1 MTDEILSGK
10 MYIEKMLYIMEVRRG
25 DKEYENI
32 EEARRELGKMMES
45 KGEDYTPANN
55 EEKAQLLVY
64 DAYEEKDIE
73 KYRQKALDALKLDDM
88 CADAYNILGNSCT
101 NEPGKALEYYNKAIE
116 AFEKQYTA
124 DYIEKEKGEFFYIIK
139 TRPYIRA
146 LSGKMIA
153 QEMLGNI
160 SSARQTAEYIME
172 LCRADQMG
180 ARYSLLVYLIAEKD
194 WENLGALLNN
204 ELFDGEDLLEFTFA
218 KSMYAYQ
225 MNGKCKEAL
234 EFFTDLLSRN
244 KYILRILV
252 GEMDYQ
258 PENLVN
264 EYAPGSVEEANLF
277 IHGISSILEEDSE
290 IISSWLR
297 DMSDALHEE
306 SGNADLNKQREKEKA
321 KRRRRKR
328 RKKRRATKR
337 KQRKK

>member
-1 MTDEILSGK
+1 MKDDILSGK
-10 MYIEKMLYIMEVRRG
+10 MYLEKMLYIVEVKRG

-32 EEARRELGKMMES
+32 EEARRELGKTMDT
-45 KGEDYTPANN
+45 KGEDYVPANN

-64 DAYEEKDIE
+64 DAYDEKDIE
-73 KYRQKALDALKLDDM
+73 EYRQKALDALKLDDM

-101 NEPGKALEYYNKAIE
+101 NEPEKALEYYNKAIE
-116 AFEKQYTA
+116 AFEKRYTA
-124 DYIEKEKGEFFYIIK
+124 DYIEKEKGEFFYIVK

-153 QEMLGNI
+153 QEMLENI
-160 SSARQTAEYIME
+160 SEARQTAEYIME
-172 LCRADQMG
+172 LARADQMG
-180 ARYSLLVYLIAEKD
+180 VRYSLLIYLIAEKD
-194 WENLGALLNN
+194 WQGLRALLDN
-204 ELFDGEDLLEFTFA
+204 ELFNEDDSLEFTFS

-225 MNGKCKEAL
+225 TNSKCKEAL
-234 EFFTDLLSRN
+234 ESFADLLSRN

-258 PENLVN
+258 PENPVK
-264 EYAPGSVEEANLF
+264 EYGPGSVEEANLF
-277 IHGISSILEEDSE
+277 IHGISAILKKDSR
-290 IISSWLR
+290 IISSWMR

-306 SGNADLNKQREKEKA
+306 SGNADLNRQREKEKA

>member
-1 MTDEILSGK
+1 MKDEILSGK
-10 MYIEKMLYIMEVRRG
+10 MYLEKMLYIMEVKKG
-25 DKEYENI
+25 DKEYEDI

-64 DAYEEKDIE
+64 EAYDEKDIE
-73 KYRQKALDALKLDDM
+73 QYRQKALDALELDDL
-88 CADAYNILGNSCT
+88 CADAYNILGNTST
-101 NEPGKALEYYNKAIE
+101 NDPDKALEYYNKAIE
-116 AFEKQYTA
+116 AFEKRYSKE
-124 DYIEKEKGEFFYIIK
+124 YIEKEKGEFFYIIK

-153 QEMLGNI
+153 HEMLGDI
-160 SSARQTAEYIME
+160 SKAHQTAEYIME
-172 LCRADQMG
+172 LARSDQMG

-194 WENLGALLNN
+194 WESLGTLLSN
-204 ELFDGEDLLEFTFA
+204 ELFDGDDSLEFIFA
-218 KSMYAYQ
+218 KSMYAFQ
-225 MNGKCKEAL
+225 TKGKCREAL
-234 EFFTDLLSRN
+234 ELFTALLSRN

-258 PENLVN
+258 PENPVN

-277 IHGISSILEEDSE
+277 IHGISAILEKDSE

-297 DMSDALHEE
+297 DMGDFLHEE

-328 RKKRRATKR
+328 RKKRRTTKR